1 MPSLLDIRRRIRAV
15 KSTQQITK
23 AMKMVAASKL
33 RRAQERIQHARPFAT
48 QMLRVLNSLAARV
61 EASAHPLLDER
72 KAPRAGG
79 RALLFVIT
87 ADRGLCGSFNTNV
100 VKSAGTFVKEH
111 ADREVALGLVGRRG
125 RDFFARRGFDVRYE
139 QINLF
144 ATLKFEDAQ
153 RIARA
158 AIDAFTSGEVDSVY
172 LVYNEFKSVLNQRVV
187 VERLLPIPRGA
198 LSSDPSADARGAGE
212 RGRGPASGENA
223 DHGAAASPAEPVV
236 DYLYEPAPGE
246 LFTTLLPSHVEVQ
259 VFRALLESAAAE
271 HAARMTAMDAATR
284 NSAEMIDQLTL
295 YMNKVRQAAIT
306 REIIEVVSGAQAL

>member
-1 MPSLLDIRRRIRAV
+1 MPSLLDIRRRVRAV

-33 RRAQERIQHARPFAT
+33 RRAQERIQQARPFAT
-48 QMLRVLNSLAARV
+48 QMLRVLNSLALRV
-61 EASAHPLLDER
+61 DPASHPLLDER
-72 KAPRAGG
+72 KVPRAGG
-79 RALLFVIT
+79 RVLLFVIT

-100 VKSAGTFVKEH
+100 IKSSGGFITEQT
-111 ADREVALGLVGRRG
+111 DRQVALGLVGRRG

-139 QINLF
+139 QVNLF
-144 ATLKFEDAQ
+144 AALKYQDAQ
-153 RIARA
+153 GIARA
-158 AIDAFTSGEVDSVY
+158 AIEAFAGAEVDSVY

-187 VERLLPIPRGA
+187 IERLLPIPRGA
-198 LSSDPSADARGAGE
+198 FADGG
-212 RGRGPASGENA
+212 
-223 DHGAAASPAEPVV
+223 AEPRDAVKAAEATV
-236 DYLYEPAPGE
+236 DYLYEPTPE
-246 LFTTLLPSHVEVQ
+246 VLFTTLLPSHVEVQ

-284 NSAEMIDQLTL
+284 NSAEMIEQLTL